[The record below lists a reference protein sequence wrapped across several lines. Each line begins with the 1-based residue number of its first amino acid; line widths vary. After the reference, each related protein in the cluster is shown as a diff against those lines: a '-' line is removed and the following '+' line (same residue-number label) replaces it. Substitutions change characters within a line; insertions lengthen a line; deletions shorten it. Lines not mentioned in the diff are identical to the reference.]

1 MRRNKLRRSSMR
13 NIIVYAFILILVFV
27 SLRFF
32 SGSFFEEDRA
42 NVNTFINDIKDGKV
56 KRISQEGYGFKYTK
70 NDGKSDYV
78 ELDPN
83 VWKSIYDDYVNDRVI
98 ADKLQ
103 YDVTM
108 PKDNSMMIN
117 ILMMLGSMIFF
128 IFIMRAL
135 VSPRGQDGTSPQNF
149 GRSRARE
156 SKTVNGKVV
165 KFADVAGL
173 VEEKEELFEIVDF
186 LKNPMKYI
194 KLGARIPK
202 GVLLVGEPGTGKTYL
217 SKAVAGEAG
226 VPFYTISGS
235 DFVEMFVGVGASR
248 VRDLFQ
254 TAKKNAPCIVFID
267 EIDAVGRQRG
277 AGLGGG
283 NDEREQT
290 LNQLLVEMDGFS
302 QNEGIIVMAAT
313 NRPDILD
320 KALLRPGRFDRNIY
334 VSLPDVKAREAIL
347 EVHAKN
353 KKIDEDVDLENIAKK
368 TVGFSPA
375 DLENLLN
382 EAALLTARENL
393 DKIPMRLVQEAS
405 IKVVA
410 GPEKKSQT
418 VIEKER
424 QIVAYHEAGH
434 AIVSHYTDEL
444 YPVNM
449 ITIVPRGRAGGF
461 TEYLPKEDFNYTT
474 KSMMENMLK
483 SLLGG
488 RIAEEIIFKDIST
501 GASNDIERATDLAK
515 NMVTVYGMSEKL
527 GPVCYDNEGEN
538 VFIGRDYGRTKV
550 YSEEVQYAIDQEIKD
565 FILKAKEEA
574 TQILLEHKD
583 KLEKLA
589 QTLLEKETINRQEFL
604 AVLGE

>member
-1 MRRNKLRRSSMR
+1 MRRSSMR

-78 ELDPN
+78 EVDPN
-83 VWKSIYDDYVNDRVI
+83 VWKSIYDDYVKDRVI
-98 ADKLQ
+98 SDKLQ

-108 PKDNSMMIN
+108 PRDNSMMIN

-128 IFIMRAL
+128 MFIMRAL

-589 QTLLEKETINRQEFL
+589 QTLLEKETINRKEFL

>member
-1 MRRNKLRRSSMR
+1 MRRSSMR

-78 ELDPN
+78 EVDPN
-83 VWKSIYDDYVNDRVI
+83 VWKSIYDDYVKDRVI

-108 PKDNSMMIN
+108 PRDNSMMIN

-128 IFIMRAL
+128 MFIMRAL

-501 GASNDIERATDLAK
+501 GASNDIERATELAK

-583 KLEKLA
+583 TLEKLA

>member
-1 MRRNKLRRSSMR
+1 MKRSSIR
-13 NIIVYAFILILVFV
+13 NIIVYAFILILVFF

-32 SGSFFEEDRA
+32 SGSFFSEDRA

-56 KRISQEGYGFKYTK
+56 KKISQEGYGFKYTK

-78 ELDPN
+78 EVDPN
-83 VWKSIYDDYVNDRVI
+83 VWQSIYDDYVKDRVI
-98 ADKLQ
+98 ANKLQ
-103 YDVTM
+103 YDVSM

-117 ILMMLGSMIFF
+117 ILMMAGSMLFF
-128 IFIMRAL
+128 MFIMRAL
-135 VSPRGQDGTSPQNF
+135 IAPRGQDGTSPQNF

-156 SKTVNGKVV
+156 SKTVNGKVI

-290 LNQLLVEMDGFS
+290 LNQLLVEMDGFT

-353 KKIDEDVDLENIAKK
+353 KKLDEDVDLENIAKK

-424 QIVAYHEAGH
+424 KIVAYHEAGH

-501 GASNDIERATDLAK
+501 GASNDIERATDIAK
-515 NMVTVYGMSEKL
+515 NMVTVYGMSDKL

-589 QTLLEKETINRQEFL
+589 QTLLEKETINRKEFL
-604 AVLGE
+604 EVLGENQ

>member
-1 MRRNKLRRSSMR
+1 MR

-78 ELDPN
+78 EVDPN
-83 VWKSIYDDYVNDRVI
+83 VWKSIYDDYVKDRVI
-98 ADKLQ
+98 SDKLQ

-108 PKDNSMMIN
+108 PRDNSMMIN

-128 IFIMRAL
+128 MFIMRAL

-589 QTLLEKETINRQEFL
+589 QTLLEKETINRKEFL

>member
-1 MRRNKLRRSSMR
+1 MR

-78 ELDPN
+78 EVDPN
-83 VWKSIYDDYVNDRVI
+83 VWKSIYDDYVKDRVI
-98 ADKLQ
+98 SDKLQ

-108 PKDNSMMIN
+108 PRDNSMMIN

-128 IFIMRAL
+128 MFIMRAL

-334 VSLPDVKAREAIL
+334 VSLPDVKARKAIL

-501 GASNDIERATDLAK
+501 GASNDIERATELAK

-589 QTLLEKETINRQEFL
+589 QTLLEKETINRKEFL
-604 AVLGE
+604 EVLGE

>member
-1 MRRNKLRRSSMR
+1 MKRSSIR
-13 NIIVYAFILILVFV
+13 NIIVYAFILILVFF

-32 SGSFFEEDRA
+32 SGSFFSEDRA

-78 ELDPN
+78 EVDPN
-83 VWKSIYDDYVNDRVI
+83 VWQSIYDDYVKDRVI
-98 ADKLQ
+98 ANKLQ
-103 YDVTM
+103 YDVSM

-117 ILMMLGSMIFF
+117 ILMMAGSMLFF

-135 VSPRGQDGTSPQNF
+135 IAPRGQDGTSPQNF

-156 SKTVNGKVV
+156 SKTVNGKVI

-589 QTLLEKETINRQEFL
+589 QTLLEKETINRKEFL
-604 AVLGE
+604 EVLGENQ

>member
-1 MRRNKLRRSSMR
+1 MKRSSIR
-13 NIIVYAFILILVFV
+13 NIIVYAFILILVFF

-32 SGSFFEEDRA
+32 SGSFFSEDRA

-78 ELDPN
+78 EVDPN
-83 VWKSIYDDYVNDRVI
+83 VWQSIYDDYVKDRVI
-98 ADKLQ
+98 ANKLQ
-103 YDVTM
+103 YDVSM

-117 ILMMLGSMIFF
+117 ILMMAGSMLFF
-128 IFIMRAL
+128 MFIMRAL
-135 VSPRGQDGTSPQNF
+135 IAPRGQDGTSPQNF

-156 SKTVNGKVV
+156 SKTVNGKVI

-290 LNQLLVEMDGFS
+290 LNQLLVEMDGFT

-353 KKIDEDVDLENIAKK
+353 KKLDEDVDLENIAKK

-424 QIVAYHEAGH
+424 KIVAYHEAGH

-515 NMVTVYGMSEKL
+515 NMVTVYGMSDKL

-589 QTLLEKETINRQEFL
+589 QTLLAKETINRKEFL
-604 AVLGE
+604 EVLGENQ

>member
-1 MRRNKLRRSSMR
+1 MKRSSIR
-13 NIIVYAFILILVFV
+13 NIIVYAFILILVFF

-32 SGSFFEEDRA
+32 SGSFFSEDRA

-78 ELDPN
+78 EVDPN
-83 VWKSIYDDYVNDRVI
+83 VWQSIYDDYVKDRVI
-98 ADKLQ
+98 ANKLQ
-103 YDVTM
+103 YDVSM

-117 ILMMLGSMIFF
+117 ILMMAGSMLFF

-135 VSPRGQDGTSPQNF
+135 IAPRGQDGTSPQNF

-156 SKTVNGKVV
+156 SKTVNGKVI

-290 LNQLLVEMDGFS
+290 LNQLLVEMDGFT

-353 KKIDEDVDLENIAKK
+353 KKLDEDVDLENIAKK

-418 VIEKER
+418 IIEKER
-424 QIVAYHEAGH
+424 KIVAYHEAGH

-515 NMVTVYGMSEKL
+515 NMVTVYGMSDKL

-589 QTLLEKETINRQEFL
+589 QTLLEKETINRKEFL
-604 AVLGE
+604 EVLGENQ

>member
-1 MRRNKLRRSSMR
+1 MKKSLYRNL
-13 NIIVYAFILILVFV
+13 IVYALILILVFF

-32 SGSFFEEDRA
+32 SDGFFSDDKA

-70 NDGKSDYV
+70 NDGKNDYV
-78 ELDPN
+78 EVDPN
-83 VWKSIYDDYVNDRVI
+83 VWQSIYDDYVKDRVI
-98 ADKLQ
+98 ANKIQ

-108 PKDNSMMIN
+108 PRDNSMMMN
-117 ILMMLGSMIFF
+117 IIMMAGSMLFF

-135 VSPRGQDGTSPQNF
+135 LAPRGQDTGSPQNF

-156 SKTVNGKVV
+156 SKAVNGKVI

-186 LKNPMKYI
+186 LRNPMKYI

-334 VSLPDVKAREAIL
+334 VSLPDVKARKAIL
-347 EVHAKN
+347 EVHARN
-353 KKIDEDVDLENIAKK
+353 KKLADDVDLENIAKK

-393 DKIPMRLVQEAS
+393 DVIPMRLVQEAS

-501 GASNDIERATDLAK
+501 GASNDIERATDIAK
-515 NMVTVYGMSEKL
+515 SMVTVYGMSEKL

-574 TQILLEHKD
+574 TQILLTHKEQ
-583 KLEKLA
+583 LERLA
-589 QTLLEKETINRQEFL
+589 QTLLEKETINRKEFL
-604 AVLGE
+604 EVLGE

>member
-1 MRRNKLRRSSMR
+1 MKKSLYRNL
-13 NIIVYAFILILVFV
+13 IVYALILILVFF

-32 SGSFFEEDRA
+32 SDGFFSDDKA

-70 NDGKSDYV
+70 NDGKNDYV
-78 ELDPN
+78 EVDPN
-83 VWKSIYDDYVNDRVI
+83 VWQSIYDDYVKDRVI
-98 ADKLQ
+98 ANKIQ

-108 PKDNSMMIN
+108 PRDNSMMMN
-117 ILMMLGSMIFF
+117 IIMMAGSMLFF

-135 VSPRGQDGTSPQNF
+135 LAPRGQDGSSPQNF

-156 SKTVNGKVV
+156 SKAVNGRVI

-186 LKNPMKYI
+186 LRNPMKYI

-334 VSLPDVKAREAIL
+334 VSLPDVKARKAIL
-347 EVHAKN
+347 EVHARN
-353 KKIDEDVDLENIAKK
+353 KKLADDVDLENIAKK

-393 DKIPMRLVQEAS
+393 DVIPMRLVQEAS

-515 NMVTVYGMSEKL
+515 SMVTVYGMSEKL

-574 TQILLEHKD
+574 TQILLTHKD
-583 KLEKLA
+583 QLERLA
-589 QTLLEKETINRQEFL
+589 QTLLEKETINRKEFL
-604 AVLGE
+604 EVLGE

>member
-1 MRRNKLRRSSMR
+1 MRRSSMR

-78 ELDPN
+78 EVDPN
-83 VWKSIYDDYVNDRVI
+83 VWKSIYDDYVKDRVI
-98 ADKLQ
+98 SDKLQ

-108 PKDNSMMIN
+108 PRDNSMMIN

-128 IFIMRAL
+128 MFIMRAL

-604 AVLGE
+604 EVLGE

>member
-1 MRRNKLRRSSMR
+1 MKRSSIR
-13 NIIVYAFILILVFV
+13 NIIVYAFILILVFF

-32 SGSFFEEDRA
+32 SGSFFSEDRA

-78 ELDPN
+78 EVDPN
-83 VWKSIYDDYVNDRVI
+83 VWQSIYDDYVKDRVI
-98 ADKLQ
+98 ANKLQ
-103 YDVTM
+103 YDVSM

-117 ILMMLGSMIFF
+117 ILMMAGSMLFF
-128 IFIMRAL
+128 MFIMRAL
-135 VSPRGQDGTSPQNF
+135 IAPRGQDGTSPQNF

-156 SKTVNGKVV
+156 SKTVNGKVI

-290 LNQLLVEMDGFS
+290 LNQLLVEMDGFT

-353 KKIDEDVDLENIAKK
+353 KKLDEDVDLENIAKK

-424 QIVAYHEAGH
+424 KIVAYHEAGH

-515 NMVTVYGMSEKL
+515 NMVTVYGMSDKL
-527 GPVCYDNEGEN
+527 GPVCYDNEGVN

-589 QTLLEKETINRQEFL
+589 QTLLEKETINRKEFL
-604 AVLGE
+604 EVLGENQ

>member
-1 MRRNKLRRSSMR
+1 MRRSSMR

-32 SGSFFEEDRA
+32 SGGFFEEDRA

-78 ELDPN
+78 EVDPN
-83 VWKSIYDDYVNDRVI
+83 VWKSIYDDYVKDRVI
-98 ADKLQ
+98 SDKLQ

-108 PKDNSMMIN
+108 PRDNSMMIN

-128 IFIMRAL
+128 MFIMRAL
-135 VSPRGQDGTSPQNF
+135 VSPRVQDGTSPQNF

-501 GASNDIERATDLAK
+501 GASNDIERATELAK

>member
-1 MRRNKLRRSSMR
+1 MKRSSIR
-13 NIIVYAFILILVFV
+13 NIIVYAFILILVFF

-32 SGSFFEEDRA
+32 SGRFFSEDRA

-78 ELDPN
+78 EIDPN
-83 VWKSIYDDYVNDRVI
+83 VWQSIYDDYVKDRVI
-98 ADKLQ
+98 ANKLQ
-103 YDVTM
+103 YDVSM

-117 ILMMLGSMIFF
+117 ILMMAGSMLFF
-128 IFIMRAL
+128 MFIMRAL
-135 VSPRGQDGTSPQNF
+135 IAPRGQDGTSPQNF

-156 SKTVNGKVV
+156 SKTVNGKVI

-290 LNQLLVEMDGFS
+290 LNQLLVEMDGFT

-353 KKIDEDVDLENIAKK
+353 KKLDEDVDLENIAKK

-424 QIVAYHEAGH
+424 KIVAYHEAGH

-515 NMVTVYGMSEKL
+515 NMVTVYGMSDKL

-589 QTLLEKETINRQEFL
+589 QTLLEKETINRKEFL
-604 AVLGE
+604 EVLGENQ

>member
-1 MRRNKLRRSSMR
+1 MKRSSIR
-13 NIIVYAFILILVFV
+13 NIIVYAFILILVFF

-32 SGSFFEEDRA
+32 SGSFFSEDRA

-78 ELDPN
+78 EVDPN
-83 VWKSIYDDYVNDRVI
+83 VWQSIYDDYVKDRVI
-98 ADKLQ
+98 ANKLQ
-103 YDVTM
+103 YDVSM

-117 ILMMLGSMIFF
+117 ILMMAGSMLFF

-135 VSPRGQDGTSPQNF
+135 IAPRGQDGTSPQNF

-156 SKTVNGKVV
+156 SKTVNGKVI

-290 LNQLLVEMDGFS
+290 LNQLLVEMDGFT

-353 KKIDEDVDLENIAKK
+353 KKLDEDVDLENIAKK

-424 QIVAYHEAGH
+424 KIVAYHEAGH

-515 NMVTVYGMSEKL
+515 NMVTVYGMSDKL

-589 QTLLEKETINRQEFL
+589 QTLLDKETINRKEFL
-604 AVLGE
+604 EVLGENQ

>member
-1 MRRNKLRRSSMR
+1 MKKSLYRNL
-13 NIIVYAFILILVFV
+13 IVYALILILVFF

-32 SGSFFEEDRA
+32 SDGFFSDDKA

-70 NDGKSDYV
+70 NDGKNDYV
-78 ELDPN
+78 EVDPN
-83 VWKSIYDDYVNDRVI
+83 VWQSIYDDYVKDRVI
-98 ADKLQ
+98 ANKIQ

-108 PKDNSMMIN
+108 PRDNSMMMN
-117 ILMMLGSMIFF
+117 IIMMAGSMLFF

-135 VSPRGQDGTSPQNF
+135 LAPRGQDGSSPQNF

-156 SKTVNGKVV
+156 SKAVNGKVI

-186 LKNPMKYI
+186 LRNPMKYI

-334 VSLPDVKAREAIL
+334 VSLPDVKARKAIL
-347 EVHAKN
+347 EVHARN
-353 KKIDEDVDLENIAKK
+353 KKLADDVDLENIAKK

-393 DKIPMRLVQEAS
+393 DVIPMRLVQEAS

-501 GASNDIERATDLAK
+501 GASNDIERATDIAK
-515 NMVTVYGMSEKL
+515 SMVTVYGMSEKL

-574 TQILLEHKD
+574 TQILLTHKD
-583 KLEKLA
+583 QLERLA
-589 QTLLEKETINRQEFL
+589 QTLLEKETINRKEFL
-604 AVLGE
+604 EVLGE

>member
-1 MRRNKLRRSSMR
+1 MRRSSMR

-78 ELDPN
+78 EVDPN
-83 VWKSIYDDYVNDRVI
+83 VWKSIYDDYVKDRVI
-98 ADKLQ
+98 SDKLQ

-108 PKDNSMMIN
+108 PRDNSMMIN

-128 IFIMRAL
+128 MFIMRAL

-501 GASNDIERATDLAK
+501 GASNDIERATELAK
-515 NMVTVYGMSEKL
+515 NMVTVYGMSDKL

-589 QTLLEKETINRQEFL
+589 QTLLEKETINRKEFL

>member
-1 MRRNKLRRSSMR
+1 MKRSSIR
-13 NIIVYAFILILVFV
+13 NIIVYAFILILVFF

-32 SGSFFEEDRA
+32 SGSFFSEDRA

-78 ELDPN
+78 EVDPN
-83 VWKSIYDDYVNDRVI
+83 VWQSIYDDYVKDRVI
-98 ADKLQ
+98 ANKLQ
-103 YDVTM
+103 YDVSM

-117 ILMMLGSMIFF
+117 ILMMAGSMLFF

-135 VSPRGQDGTSPQNF
+135 IAPRGQDGTSPQNF

-156 SKTVNGKVV
+156 SKTVNGKVI

-290 LNQLLVEMDGFS
+290 LNQLLVEMDGFT

-353 KKIDEDVDLENIAKK
+353 KKLDEDVDLENIAKK

-424 QIVAYHEAGH
+424 KIVAYHEAGH

-515 NMVTVYGMSEKL
+515 NMVTVYGMSDKL

-589 QTLLEKETINRQEFL
+589 QTLLEKETINRKEFL
-604 AVLGE
+604 EVLGENQ

>member
-1 MRRNKLRRSSMR
+1 MRRSSMR

-78 ELDPN
+78 EVDPN
-83 VWKSIYDDYVNDRVI
+83 VWKSIYDDYVKDRVI

>member
-1 MRRNKLRRSSMR
+1 MRRSSMR

-78 ELDPN
+78 EVDPN
-83 VWKSIYDDYVNDRVI
+83 VWKSIYDDYVKDRVI
-98 ADKLQ
+98 SDKLQ

-108 PKDNSMMIN
+108 PRDNSMMIN

-128 IFIMRAL
+128 MFIMRAL

-515 NMVTVYGMSEKL
+515 NMVTVYGMSDKL

>member
-78 ELDPN
+78 EVDPN
-83 VWKSIYDDYVNDRVI
+83 VWKSIYDDYVKDRVI
-98 ADKLQ
+98 SDKLQ

-108 PKDNSMMIN
+108 PRDNSMMIN

-128 IFIMRAL
+128 MFIMRAL
-135 VSPRGQDGTSPQNF
+135 ISPRGQDGTSPQNF

-334 VSLPDVKAREAIL
+334 VSLPDVKARKAIL

-501 GASNDIERATDLAK
+501 GASNDIERATNLAK

-583 KLEKLA
+583 QLDKLA

>member
-1 MRRNKLRRSSMR
+1 MRRSSMR

-78 ELDPN
+78 EVDPN
-83 VWKSIYDDYVNDRVI
+83 VWKSIYDDYVKDRVI

-108 PKDNSMMIN
+108 PRDNSMMIN

-128 IFIMRAL
+128 MFIMRAL

-501 GASNDIERATDLAK
+501 GASNDIERATELAK
-515 NMVTVYGMSEKL
+515 NMVTVYGMSDKL

>member
-1 MRRNKLRRSSMR
+1 MKRSSIR
-13 NIIVYAFILILVFV
+13 NIIVYAFILILVFF

-32 SGSFFEEDRA
+32 SGSFFSEDRA

-78 ELDPN
+78 EVDPN
-83 VWKSIYDDYVNDRVI
+83 VWQSIYDDYVKDRVI
-98 ADKLQ
+98 ANKLQ
-103 YDVTM
+103 YDVSM

-117 ILMMLGSMIFF
+117 ILMMAGSMLFF

-135 VSPRGQDGTSPQNF
+135 IAPRGQDGTSPQNF

-156 SKTVNGKVV
+156 SKTVNGKVI

-290 LNQLLVEMDGFS
+290 LNQLLVEMDGFT

-353 KKIDEDVDLENIAKK
+353 KKLDEDVDLENIAKK

-418 VIEKER
+418 IIEKER
-424 QIVAYHEAGH
+424 KIVAYHEAGH

-515 NMVTVYGMSEKL
+515 NMVTVYGMSDKL

-565 FILKAKEEA
+565 FFLKAKEEA

-589 QTLLEKETINRQEFL
+589 QTLLDKETINRKEFIE
-604 AVLGE
+604 VLGENQ

>member
-1 MRRNKLRRSSMR
+1 MKRSSIR
-13 NIIVYAFILILVFV
+13 NIIVYAFILILVFF

-32 SGSFFEEDRA
+32 SGSFFSEDRA

-78 ELDPN
+78 EVDPN
-83 VWKSIYDDYVNDRVI
+83 VWQSIYDDYVKDRVI
-98 ADKLQ
+98 ANKLQ
-103 YDVTM
+103 YDVSM

-117 ILMMLGSMIFF
+117 ILMMAGSMLFF
-128 IFIMRAL
+128 MFIMRAL
-135 VSPRGQDGTSPQNF
+135 IAPRGQDGTSPQNF

-156 SKTVNGKVV
+156 SKTVNGKVI

-290 LNQLLVEMDGFS
+290 LNQLLVEMDGFT

-353 KKIDEDVDLENIAKK
+353 KKLDEDVDLENIAKK

-424 QIVAYHEAGH
+424 KIVAYHEAGH

-515 NMVTVYGMSEKL
+515 NMVTVYGMSDKL

-550 YSEEVQYAIDQEIKD
+550 YSEEVQYAIDQEIKN

-589 QTLLEKETINRQEFL
+589 QTLLDKETINRKEFL
-604 AVLGE
+604 EVLGENQ

>member
-1 MRRNKLRRSSMR
+1 MKRSSIR
-13 NIIVYAFILILVFV
+13 NIIVYAFILILVFA

-32 SGSFFEEDRA
+32 SGSFFTDDRA

-56 KRISQEGYGFKYTK
+56 KRISQEGYGFKYSK
-70 NDGKSDYV
+70 NDGKNNYV
-78 ELDPN
+78 EVDPN
-83 VWKSIYDDYVNDRVI
+83 VWQSIYDDYVKDRVVANKI
-98 ADKLQ
+98 Q

-108 PKDNSMMIN
+108 PRDNSMMIN
-117 ILMMLGSMIFF
+117 ILMMAGSMLFF
-128 IFIMRAL
+128 IFIIRAL
-135 VSPRGQDGTSPQNF
+135 IAPRGQDGASPQNF

-156 SKTVNGKVV
+156 SKTVNGKVI

-290 LNQLLVEMDGFS
+290 LNQLLVEMDGFTK
-302 QNEGIIVMAAT
+302 NEGIIVMAAT

-353 KKIDEDVDLENIAKK
+353 KKLDEDVDLENIAKK

-424 QIVAYHEAGH
+424 KIVAYHEAGH

-515 NMVTVYGMSEKL
+515 NMVTVYGMSDKL

-589 QTLLEKETINRQEFL
+589 QTLLEKETINRKEFL
-604 AVLGE
+604 EVLGENQ

>member
-1 MRRNKLRRSSMR
+1 MRRSSMR

-78 ELDPN
+78 EVDPN
-83 VWKSIYDDYVNDRVI
+83 VWKSIYDDYVKDRVI

-108 PKDNSMMIN
+108 PRDNSMMIN

-128 IFIMRAL
+128 MFIMRAL

-302 QNEGIIVMAAT
+302 QNEGISVMAAT

-501 GASNDIERATDLAK
+501 GASNDIERATELAK

>member
-1 MRRNKLRRSSMR
+1 MRRSSMR

-78 ELDPN
+78 EVDPN
-83 VWKSIYDDYVNDRVI
+83 VWKSIYDDYVKDRVI
-98 ADKLQ
+98 SDKLQ

-108 PKDNSMMIN
+108 PRDNSMMIN

-583 KLEKLA
+583 KLDKLA

>member
-1 MRRNKLRRSSMR
+1 
-13 NIIVYAFILILVFV
+13 
-27 SLRFF
+27 
-32 SGSFFEEDRA
+32 
-42 NVNTFINDIKDGKV
+42 
-56 KRISQEGYGFKYTK
+56 
-70 NDGKSDYV
+70 
-78 ELDPN
+78 
-83 VWKSIYDDYVNDRVI
+83 
-98 ADKLQ
+98 
-103 YDVTM
+103 
-108 PKDNSMMIN
+108 
-117 ILMMLGSMIFF
+117 
-128 IFIMRAL
+128 
-135 VSPRGQDGTSPQNF
+135 
-149 GRSRARE
+149 
-156 SKTVNGKVV
+156 
-165 KFADVAGL
+165 
-173 VEEKEELFEIVDF
+173 
-186 LKNPMKYI
+186 
-194 KLGARIPK
+194 
-202 GVLLVGEPGTGKTYL
+202 
-217 SKAVAGEAG
+217 
-226 VPFYTISGS
+226 
-235 DFVEMFVGVGASR
+235 
-248 VRDLFQ
+248 
-254 TAKKNAPCIVFID
+254 
-267 EIDAVGRQRG
+267 
-277 AGLGGG
+277 
-283 NDEREQT
+283 
-290 LNQLLVEMDGFS
+290 
-302 QNEGIIVMAAT
+302 
-313 NRPDILD
+313 
-320 KALLRPGRFDRNIY
+320 
-334 VSLPDVKAREAIL
+334 
-347 EVHAKN
+347 
-353 KKIDEDVDLENIAKK
+353 
-368 TVGFSPA
+368 
-375 DLENLLN
+375 
-382 EAALLTARENL
+382 
-393 DKIPMRLVQEAS
+393 MRLVQEAS

-501 GASNDIERATDLAK
+501 GASNDIERATELAK

>member
-1 MRRNKLRRSSMR
+1 MRRSSMR

-32 SGSFFEEDRA
+32 SGGFFEEDRA

-78 ELDPN
+78 EVDPN
-83 VWKSIYDDYVNDRVI
+83 VWKSIYDDYVKDRVI
-98 ADKLQ
+98 SDKLQ

-108 PKDNSMMIN
+108 PRDNSMMIN

-128 IFIMRAL
+128 MFIMRAL

-353 KKIDEDVDLENIAKK
+353 KKIDDDVDLENIAKK

>member
-1 MRRNKLRRSSMR
+1 MRRSSMR

-78 ELDPN
+78 EVDPN
-83 VWKSIYDDYVNDRVI
+83 VWKSIYDDYVKDRVI
-98 ADKLQ
+98 SDKLQ

-108 PKDNSMMIN
+108 PRDNSMMIN

-128 IFIMRAL
+128 MFIMRAL

-334 VSLPDVKAREAIL
+334 VSLPDVKARKAIL

-589 QTLLEKETINRQEFL
+589 QTLLEKETINRKEFL
-604 AVLGE
+604 EVLGE

>member
-1 MRRNKLRRSSMR
+1 MKKSLYRNL
-13 NIIVYAFILILVFV
+13 IVYALILILVFF

-32 SGSFFEEDRA
+32 SDGFFSDDKA

-70 NDGKSDYV
+70 NDGKNDYV
-78 ELDPN
+78 EVDPN
-83 VWKSIYDDYVNDRVI
+83 VWQSIYDDYVKDRVI
-98 ADKLQ
+98 ANKIQ
-103 YDVTM
+103 YNVTM
-108 PKDNSMMIN
+108 PRDNSMMMN
-117 ILMMLGSMIFF
+117 IIMMAGSMLFF

-135 VSPRGQDGTSPQNF
+135 LAPRGQDAGSPQNF

-156 SKTVNGKVV
+156 SKAVNGKVI

-186 LKNPMKYI
+186 LRNPMKYI

-334 VSLPDVKAREAIL
+334 VSLPDVKARKAIL
-347 EVHAKN
+347 EVHARN
-353 KKIDEDVDLENIAKK
+353 KKLADDVDLENIAKK

-393 DKIPMRLVQEAS
+393 DVIPMRLVQEAS

-515 NMVTVYGMSEKL
+515 SMVTVYGMSEKL

-574 TQILLEHKD
+574 TQILLTHKD
-583 KLEKLA
+583 QLERLA
-589 QTLLEKETINRQEFL
+589 QTLLEKETINRKEFL
-604 AVLGE
+604 EVLGE

>member
-1 MRRNKLRRSSMR
+1 MKRSSIR
-13 NIIVYAFILILVFV
+13 NIIVYAFILILVFF

-32 SGSFFEEDRA
+32 SGSFFSEDRA

-78 ELDPN
+78 EVDPN
-83 VWKSIYDDYVNDRVI
+83 VWQSIYDDYVKDRVI
-98 ADKLQ
+98 ANKLQ
-103 YDVTM
+103 YDVSM

-117 ILMMLGSMIFF
+117 ILMMAGSMLFF
-128 IFIMRAL
+128 MFIMRAL
-135 VSPRGQDGTSPQNF
+135 IAPRGQDGTSPQNF

-156 SKTVNGKVV
+156 SKTVNGKVI

-290 LNQLLVEMDGFS
+290 LNQLLVEMDGFT

-353 KKIDEDVDLENIAKK
+353 KKLDEDVDLENIAKK

-375 DLENLLN
+375 DLANLLN

-418 VIEKER
+418 IIEKER
-424 QIVAYHEAGH
+424 KIVAYHEAGH

-515 NMVTVYGMSEKL
+515 NMVTVYGMSDKL

-589 QTLLEKETINRQEFL
+589 QTLLEKETINRKEFL
-604 AVLGE
+604 EVLGENQ

>member
-1 MRRNKLRRSSMR
+1 MKRSSIR
-13 NIIVYAFILILVFV
+13 NIIVYAFILILVFF

-32 SGSFFEEDRA
+32 SGSFFSEDRA

-78 ELDPN
+78 EVDPN
-83 VWKSIYDDYVNDRVI
+83 VWQSIYDDYVKDRVI
-98 ADKLQ
+98 ANKLQ
-103 YDVTM
+103 YDVSM

-117 ILMMLGSMIFF
+117 ILMMAGSMLFF
-128 IFIMRAL
+128 MFIMRAL
-135 VSPRGQDGTSPQNF
+135 IAPRGQDGTSPQNF

-156 SKTVNGKVV
+156 SKTVNGKVI

-290 LNQLLVEMDGFS
+290 LNQLLVEMDGFT

-353 KKIDEDVDLENIAKK
+353 KKLDEDVDLENIAKK

-424 QIVAYHEAGH
+424 KIVAYHEAGH

-461 TEYLPKEDFNYTT
+461 TEYLPKEDFKYTT

-515 NMVTVYGMSEKL
+515 NMVTVYGMSDKL

-589 QTLLEKETINRQEFL
+589 QTLLEKETINRKEFL
-604 AVLGE
+604 EVLGENQ

>member
-1 MRRNKLRRSSMR
+1 MRRSSMR

-78 ELDPN
+78 EVDPN
-83 VWKSIYDDYVNDRVI
+83 VWKSIYDDYVKDRVI
-98 ADKLQ
+98 SDKLQ

-108 PKDNSMMIN
+108 PRDNSMMIN

-128 IFIMRAL
+128 MFIMRAL

-501 GASNDIERATDLAK
+501 GASNDIERATELAK

-583 KLEKLA
+583 KLDKLA

>member
-1 MRRNKLRRSSMR
+1 MRRSSIR

-78 ELDPN
+78 EVDPN
-83 VWKSIYDDYVNDRVI
+83 VWKSIYDDYVKDRVI
-98 ADKLQ
+98 SDKLQ

-108 PKDNSMMIN
+108 PRDNSMMIN

-128 IFIMRAL
+128 MFIMRAL

-254 TAKKNAPCIVFID
+254 TAKRNAPCIVFID

-501 GASNDIERATDLAK
+501 GASNDIERATELAK

>member
-1 MRRNKLRRSSMR
+1 MRRSSMR

-78 ELDPN
+78 EVDPN
-83 VWKSIYDDYVNDRVI
+83 VWKSIYDDYVKDRVI
-98 ADKLQ
+98 SDKLQ

-108 PKDNSMMIN
+108 PRDNSMMIN

-128 IFIMRAL
+128 MFIMRAL

>member
-1 MRRNKLRRSSMR
+1 MR
-13 NIIVYAFILILVFV
+13 NIIVYAFILILVFA

-32 SGSFFEEDRA
+32 SGSFFTDDRA

-70 NDGKSDYV
+70 NDGKNDYV
-78 ELDPN
+78 EVDPN
-83 VWKSIYDDYVNDRVI
+83 VWQSIYDDYVKDRVVANKI
-98 ADKLQ
+98 Q

-108 PKDNSMMIN
+108 PRDNSMMIN
-117 ILMMLGSMIFF
+117 ILMMAGSMLFF

-135 VSPRGQDGTSPQNF
+135 IAPRGQDGASPQNF

-334 VSLPDVKAREAIL
+334 VSLPDVKARKAIL

-353 KKIDEDVDLENIAKK
+353 KKLDEDVDLENIAKK

-424 QIVAYHEAGH
+424 KIVAYHEAGH

-501 GASNDIERATDLAK
+501 GASNDIERATDIAK

-589 QTLLEKETINRQEFL
+589 QTLLEKETINRKEFL
-604 AVLGE
+604 EVLGENQ

>member
-1 MRRNKLRRSSMR
+1 MKRSSIR
-13 NIIVYAFILILVFV
+13 NIIVYAFILILVFA

-32 SGSFFEEDRA
+32 SGSFFTDDRA

-78 ELDPN
+78 EVDPN
-83 VWKSIYDDYVNDRVI
+83 VWQSIYDDYVKDRVI
-98 ADKLQ
+98 ANKLQ
-103 YDVTM
+103 YDVSM

-117 ILMMLGSMIFF
+117 ILMMAGSMLFF
-128 IFIMRAL
+128 MFIMRAL
-135 VSPRGQDGTSPQNF
+135 IAPRGQDGTSPQNF

-156 SKTVNGKVV
+156 SKTVNGKVI

-290 LNQLLVEMDGFS
+290 LNQLLVEMDGFT

-353 KKIDEDVDLENIAKK
+353 KKLDEDVDLENIAKK

-424 QIVAYHEAGH
+424 KIVAYHEAGH

-515 NMVTVYGMSEKL
+515 NMVTVYGMSDKL

-589 QTLLEKETINRQEFL
+589 QTLLDKETINRKEFL
-604 AVLGE
+604 EVLGENQ

>member
-1 MRRNKLRRSSMR
+1 MKRSSIR
-13 NIIVYAFILILVFV
+13 NIIVYAFILILVFF

-32 SGSFFEEDRA
+32 SGSFFSDDRA

-78 ELDPN
+78 EVDPN
-83 VWKSIYDDYVNDRVI
+83 VWQSIYDDYVKDRVI
-98 ADKLQ
+98 ANKLQ
-103 YDVTM
+103 YDVSM

-117 ILMMLGSMIFF
+117 ILMMAGSMLFF

-135 VSPRGQDGTSPQNF
+135 IAPRGQDGTSPQNF

-156 SKTVNGKVV
+156 SKTVNGKVI

-290 LNQLLVEMDGFS
+290 LNQLLVEMDGFT

-353 KKIDEDVDLENIAKK
+353 KKLDEDVDLENIAKK

-424 QIVAYHEAGH
+424 KIVAYHEAGH

-515 NMVTVYGMSEKL
+515 NMVTVYGMSDKL

-589 QTLLEKETINRQEFL
+589 QTLLDKETINRKEFL
-604 AVLGE
+604 EVLGENQ

>member
-1 MRRNKLRRSSMR
+1 MKRSSIR
-13 NIIVYAFILILVFV
+13 NIIVYAFILILVFF

-32 SGSFFEEDRA
+32 SGSFFSEDRA

-78 ELDPN
+78 EVDPN
-83 VWKSIYDDYVNDRVI
+83 VWQSIYDDYVKDRVI
-98 ADKLQ
+98 ANKLQ
-103 YDVTM
+103 YDVSM

-117 ILMMLGSMIFF
+117 ILMMAGSMLFF
-128 IFIMRAL
+128 MFIMRAL
-135 VSPRGQDGTSPQNF
+135 IAPRGQDGTSPQNF

-156 SKTVNGKVV
+156 SKTVNGKVI

-290 LNQLLVEMDGFS
+290 LNQLLVEMDGFT

-353 KKIDEDVDLENIAKK
+353 KKLDEDVDLENIAKK

-418 VIEKER
+418 IIEKER
-424 QIVAYHEAGH
+424 KIVAYHEAGH

-515 NMVTVYGMSEKL
+515 NMVTVYGMSDKL

-583 KLEKLA
+583 KLEKY
-589 QTLLEKETINRQEFL
+589 FL
-604 AVLGE
+604 K